1 MKFLIEVIDEWPDE
15 AKRRGG
21 FNHTD
26 IADPKI
32 YFIVHPDNRLI
43 TASVFQAPF
52 LDEIPE
58 MSLLRVTKID

>member
-26 IADPKI
+26 PVDSKI
-32 YFIVHPDNRLI
+32 HIVVHPDNRLI

-52 LDEIPE
+52 LDEIPN
-58 MSLLRVTKID
+58 MSLLRITKID